1 MYSSSSMSYNDDSYN
16 QIPTI
21 ICTFDEDSS
30 ISWKFLHGGMLSQ
43 PMKLKQN
50 VIMMIHITKCQQL
63 YAYLMKISFHDSSLH
78 GSMYVNQWK

>member
-1 MYSSSSMSYNDDSYN
+1 MYISGSMSYNDYSYN
-16 QIPTI
+16 KIPRI
-21 ICTFDEDSS
+21 ICTFDEDS
-30 ISWKFLHGGMLSQ
+30 IPWQFLHGGMLSQ

-63 YAYLMKISFHDSSLH
+63 YEYLMKISFHDSSLH